1 MIMICAKLIAW
12 KSYIIKLIIVLPSSM
27 ASNKYAFSA
36 PEPAEDG
43 RTIIYFLPISDDT
56 RVNVTGEIGDM
67 VYCKS
72 FKAKVNLN

>member
-1 MIMICAKLIAW
+1 
-12 KSYIIKLIIVLPSSM
+12 M

-43 RTIIYFLPISDDT
+43 RTIIYFLPISDDA

-72 FKAKVNLN
+72 FKPKVNLN